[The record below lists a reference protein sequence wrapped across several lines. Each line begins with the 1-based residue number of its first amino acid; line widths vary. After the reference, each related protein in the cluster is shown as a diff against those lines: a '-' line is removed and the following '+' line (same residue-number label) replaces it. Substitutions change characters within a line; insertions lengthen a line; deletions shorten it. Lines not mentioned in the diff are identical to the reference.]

1 MDMQMQQRRR
11 AELSEDAAWRAAFII
26 FDRLGKD
33 ARIWRH
39 VDLDTATLD
48 FKAMLDEGTFSGGER
63 RLIEI
68 AASLFNQEHDV
79 NLWSVLRSLDD
90 ASAVAVERAI
100 HSFLWRD
107 EHVEAMS

>member
-39 VDLDTATLD
+39 VDWDTID

-63 RLIEI
+63 RLEI